1 MHRFDLIK
9 WMVSLEGDNL
19 IVFYYFSASMV
30 GDCLKPHNF
39 SGISWREQVPFQGD
53 DGDVHFVLEQQHWW
67 DCYLSSSMK

>member
-1 MHRFDLIK
+1 
-9 WMVSLEGDNL
+9 MVSLEGDNL

-53 DGDVHFVLEQQHWW
+53 DGDVHFVLEQQH
-67 DCYLSSSMK
+67 